1 MMCNLCLK
9 KLMKDDHENDFD
21 EVLPKRSLHDD
32 VMVDEVWQPTSW
44 ETLSDGLGEKLVKE
58 SDGDD
63 LM

>member
-9 KLMKDDHENDFD
+9 KLMKVDHDNDLD
-21 EVLPKRSLHDD
+21 EILPKRSLHDD
-32 VMVDEVWQPTSW
+32 ELVDEVWQPTSW
-44 ETLSDGLGEKLVKE
+44 ETLSDGLREKLVKE